1 MMTASMT
8 PANNLTE
15 IYEHNMKDSSKWRK
29 NKDDKWTYLDLNK
42 KQLCERAIQY
52 DPELNPE
59 ELWKEH
65 IYKTAKRLVREEK
78 DLCEES
84 DDEEKG
90 NDEDLESEDEEEQ
103 VAWDTKVTAAL
114 KAFKEVAKNTD
125 KKPTTKGSS
134 TKKQKGD
141 DGTPDMPGKK
151 KKDPEYTIWAQ
162 FLLMNRIKTPAMSAA
177 NYTKYVE
184 NNVDLDG
191 NPLKLKLPVKFH
203 KGLSLEPH
211 YMKIEI
217 GETSKKASW
226 AKVDDIVDG
235 EEGVHYY

>member
-52 DPELNPE
+52 DPDLNPE

-103 VAWDTKVTAAL
+103 VA
-114 KAFKEVAKNTD
+114 
-125 KKPTTKGSS
+125 
-134 TKKQKGD
+134 
-141 DGTPDMPGKK
+141 
-151 KKDPEYTIWAQ
+151 
-162 FLLMNRIKTPAMSAA
+162 
-177 NYTKYVE
+177 
-184 NNVDLDG
+184 
-191 NPLKLKLPVKFH
+191 
-203 KGLSLEPH
+203 
-211 YMKIEI
+211 
-217 GETSKKASW
+217 
-226 AKVDDIVDG
+226 
-235 EEGVHYY
+235 